1 MLKVKIERQKD
12 KNAQMA
18 GEVKMLRKRELEIVK
33 RWDFDDI
40 DLVTDRLWM
49 INGHAASESKW
60 KIKIPSIKYNILS
73 SFYKTT
79 NINLSIHILLHM
91 KNNYI

>member
-1 MLKVKIERQKD
+1 MIPYTNNNTLHRRTKINHSGTVEEQKENITRLKAKIDRQKD

-40 DLVTDRLWM
+40 DLVTDRL
-49 INGHAASESKW
+49 
-60 KIKIPSIKYNILS
+60 
-73 SFYKTT
+73 
-79 NINLSIHILLHM
+79 
-91 KNNYI
+91 

>member
-1 MLKVKIERQKD
+1 MLKAKIERQKD

-40 DLVTDRLWM
+40 DLVTDRL
-49 INGHAASESKW
+49 
-60 KIKIPSIKYNILS
+60 
-73 SFYKTT
+73 
-79 NINLSIHILLHM
+79 
-91 KNNYI
+91 